1 MRDDRT
7 GTGALPRTKKTILL
21 WLALPALLASCA
33 IPEARLRA
41 GLVNAGLSPSL
52 AACMAERMV
61 DRLSLAQLSRIG
73 DLPRATSSVSV
84 QQFLHRVRA
93 LGDMQIVGVS
103 SSSAALCAVGMG

>member
-1 MRDDRT
+1 MRT
-7 GTGALPRTKKTILL
+7 GLAFLL
-21 WLALPALLASCA
+21 TPLFLSACA
-33 IPEARLRA
+33 IPEARLRT
-41 GLVNAGLSPSL
+41 GLRNAGLSEAM

-84 QQFLHRVRA
+84 SEFLHRIRS
-93 LGDMQIVGVS
+93 LGDPQILGVS